1 MTMKAECRLDLATP
15 ALENARRFS
24 RLPAYR
30 SSEISM
36 SDSRT
41 EESVVTLQSKAEYE
55 NAINLSQ
62 HVPAAKNISEM
73 VLDAFHTSKESDQI
87 RELRVAIR
95 QAHDAFDDDQAYDLM
110 GQLKQLKDAEAADN
124 AALEDLS
131 SKFSISRILSSFKDD
146 PEFQEL
152 VYGLALKVL
161 NQTHQ
166 AISNPSAGKGKAAR
180 AKKEVEVFVIS
191 KDGISVTLPMRTP
204 RSKLNVDREALEF
217 LGFSFVGEGDEA
229 ELESESFVDNSGA
242 EQPLTRKS
250 IVTALQ
256 QQTAF
261 DGYSI
266 AQQ

>member
-1 MTMKAECRLDLATP
+1 MKAECRLDLATP

-41 EESVVTLQSKAEYE
+41 EESVVTLQSKAEFE

-261 DGYSI
+261 AGYSI

>member
-1 MTMKAECRLDLATP
+1 
-15 ALENARRFS
+15 
-24 RLPAYR
+24 
-30 SSEISM
+30 M
-36 SDSRT
+36 SDSYT
-41 EESVVTLQSKAEYE
+41 AESVVALASKAEYE

-62 HVPAAKNISEM
+62 HVPAAKTISEM

-95 QAHDAFDDDQAYDLM
+95 QAHDAFDDDKAYDLM

-124 AALEDLS
+124 LALEDLS

-161 NQTHQ
+161 NQIHQ

-180 AKKEVEVFVIS
+180 AKKDTEVFVIS
-191 KDGISVTLPMRTP
+191 KDGISVTLPLRTP
-204 RSKLNVDREALEF
+204 RSKLNVDRAAFEF
-217 LGFSFVGEGDEA
+217 LGFSFVGEGDDA
-229 ELESESFVDNSGA
+229 ELERESFTDNNGA
-242 EQPLTRKS
+242 ELPVNRKN
-250 IVTALQ
+250 VVNALQ
-256 QQTAF
+256 QKTAF

>member
-1 MTMKAECRLDLATP
+1 MKAECRLDLATP

-191 KDGISVTLPMRTP
+191 KDGVSVTLPMRTP

-261 DGYSI
+261 AGYSI

>member
-1 MTMKAECRLDLATP
+1 MKAECRLDLATP

-191 KDGISVTLPMRTP
+191 KDGVSVTLPMRTP

-229 ELESESFVDNSGA
+229 ELERESFVDNSGA

-261 DGYSI
+261 AGYSI

>member
-1 MTMKAECRLDLATP
+1 MKAECRLDLATP

-191 KDGISVTLPMRTP
+191 KDGVSVTLPMRTP